1 MLNEKHVTCS
11 YGCKLESLDNK
22 ISISFESYLDEYALY
37 WLFYFISSM
46 IEEIKY
52 CSDVVILVMTK
63 KDN

>member
-1 MLNEKHVTCS
+1 MLNEKYVACS